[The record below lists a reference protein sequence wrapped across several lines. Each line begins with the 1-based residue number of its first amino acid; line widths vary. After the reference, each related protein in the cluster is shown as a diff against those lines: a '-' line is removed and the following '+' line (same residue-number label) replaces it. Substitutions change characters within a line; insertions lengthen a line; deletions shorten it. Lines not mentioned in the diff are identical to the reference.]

1 MPHRSSNREM
11 WNSISSVVL
20 LLCYK
25 HFFIFRLTSQW
36 YSFWPLSLNEWWC
49 KFIHQW
55 EIIRNASWSNLSM
68 NADVRKEQNHL
79 SLISFELESVVTLEL
94 EKLKQSLG
102 TKAEEKKVWCCIQ
115 KQILFT
121 VQKWGN
127 KDFEV
132 LKLALQVEVGLKL
145 LGK

>member
-1 MPHRSSNREM
+1 
-11 WNSISSVVL
+11 
-20 LLCYK
+20 
-25 HFFIFRLTSQW
+25 
-36 YSFWPLSLNEWWC
+36 
-49 KFIHQW
+49 
-55 EIIRNASWSNLSM
+55 M

>member
-36 YSFWPLSLNEWWC
+36 YSLASELEWMTMQIYSPGGDYQKC
-49 KFIHQW
+49 QLVKFINERWCEERTKSPFFDQFW
-55 EIIRNASWSNLSM
+55 TGKCCDIGIREAQ
-68 NADVRKEQNHL
+68 A
-79 SLISFELESVVTLEL
+79 
-94 EKLKQSLG
+94 KLR
-102 TKAEEKKVWCCIQ
+102 TKAEEKKIWRCIQ
-115 KQILFT
+115 KQILFA